1 MIEIAERNS
10 EDRLLAVRLTTRRD
24 PDAFAKLYERHSTT
38 VYRFALRLTAGD
50 EAAAEDLVHDAW
62 VVAVERLA
70 SFQWRSSFRT
80 WLSAIVVNLAR
91 ERRRRADREATLPD
105 EYAAD
110 DGPLEGTFDRL
121 DVGRALAGLA
131 PGYRMVL
138 VLHDVEGYTHD
149 EIATMLDIEPGTSKS
164 QLSRA
169 RSAMRRALSV
179 DRGNANVR

>member
-1 MIEIAERNS
+1 VIEPTTGMS
-10 EDRLLAVRLTTRRD
+10 EDRRLAERLTRRD
-24 PDAFAKLYERHSTT
+24 PAAFASLYERHTT
-38 VYRFALRLTAGD
+38 VVYRFALRLTAGD

-62 VVAVERLA
+62 VVAVERLP

-91 ERRRRADREATLPD
+91 ERMRRSDREAALPD
-105 EYAAD
+105 EYATD
-110 DGPLEGTFDRL
+110 DAPLEGTFARV
-121 DVGRALAGLA
+121 DVGRALAALA

-149 EIATMLDIEPGTSKS
+149 EIATMLEIDPGTSKS

-169 RSAMRRALSV
+169 RSAMRRALSAA
-179 DRGNANVR
+179 RGSANVG